1 MRHPTAISLDMTNFP
16 LNLAAGLRME
26 FADVTCAPISQDL
39 AAFLRRLADDG
50 AEHSGEGG
58 NGTSSTETSSG
69 VARRGRRRTTRPH
82 GKAA

>member
-1 MRHPTAISLDMTNFP
+1 
-16 LNLAAGLRME
+16 ME

-58 NGTSSTETSSG
+58 NETVREPNPG
-69 VARRGRRRTTRPH
+69 LIVLPGPQAAINRAQTIALTATTGLRGIH
-82 GKAA
+82 

>member
-1 MRHPTAISLDMTNFP
+1 MRHPTAISLDMTKFP

-58 NGTSSTETSSG
+58 NGTSSTETSA
-69 VARRGRRRTTRPH
+69 VLLVEDDVELRGLTQNC
-82 GKAA
+82 